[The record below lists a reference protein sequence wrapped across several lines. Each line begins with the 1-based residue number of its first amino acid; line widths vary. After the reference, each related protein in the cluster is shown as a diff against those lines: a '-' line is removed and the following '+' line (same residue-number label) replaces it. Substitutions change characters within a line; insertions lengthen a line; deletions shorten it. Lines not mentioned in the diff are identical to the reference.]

1 VAALNTEPEVMPDM
15 TFIKAGRFDGE
26 ATKFGMVRIK
36 FYLSAVLMNVFSAMI
51 GNQSQSCD

>member
-1 VAALNTEPEVMPDM
+1 MPDM
-15 TFIKAGRFDGE
+15 TFVKAGRFGGG

-36 FYLSAVLMNVFSAMI
+36 FYLSAVLMNMFSAMI